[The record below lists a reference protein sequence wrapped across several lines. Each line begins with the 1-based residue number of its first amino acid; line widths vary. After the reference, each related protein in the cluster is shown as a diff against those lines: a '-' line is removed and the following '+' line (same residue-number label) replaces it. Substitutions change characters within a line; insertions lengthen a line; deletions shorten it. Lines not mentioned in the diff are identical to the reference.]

1 MVRPA
6 SLLHPQ
12 RPPVTPRAAATMLFV
27 RDAAGSGIEILMTR
41 RSATASFSPGAHVF
55 PGGTVDVADGSALAH
70 RLADRRQSQS
80 DDQVRFAVT
89 AIREAWEELGVLLAR
104 PAGQSGQPP
113 GPLPA
118 LPAAALSLPRD
129 ADAEGFLAAVDGA
142 GMRLAVDSVWFY
154 CHWITDRDLPRR
166 FDTRFLVAAMPPAQ
180 DATPDNREQ
189 FEPVWITPAAA
200 LERHEAGRFEMIFP
214 TIRTLRR
221 MTRYRDVAGLIA
233 DCRGGRP
240 LFVSSPRAGLV
251 GDRVERFMEDE
262 SPFGEL
268 ELTSPDGQIV
278 HRLDWRRTEAA
289 PLLRH
294 VIRLTAPN
302 PGVMTGPGT
311 NTYLIGTPAHG
322 YIVIDPGPALDE
334 HIDRIHALVGKDL
347 RQILCTHSHP
357 DHSPGAARLQQLTGA
372 PIAGLSSRPTANAH
386 SQFRPDAEIEDGEH
400 FTLSAAA
407 PASDGPV
414 SAGPVTDGPVTNRP
428 VNLDT
433 NADDRDPGL
442 ATITLRAVL
451 TPGHAAN
458 HVCFFLEED
467 RLLFSGDHI
476 LNGSTTIVNPPDGN
490 MVAYLDSLQRLA
502 GLDAAFILPAHGHV
516 LGSPAQ
522 AIAHLLNHRLKREA
536 RVLAAIEARPGA
548 GLAAL
553 VELAYADAPVAA
565 HGIAQRSLLAHAEKL
580 VADGCVIPSG
590 DGWRVNEVPVD

>member
-12 RPPVTPRAAATMLFV
+12 RPPVTPRAAATILFV
-27 RDAAGSGIEILMTR
+27 RDGAHGGIEILMTR

-55 PGGTVDVADGSALAH
+55 PGGTVDAADGSVLAH
-70 RLADRRQSQS
+70 RLADRRQSQT
-80 DDQVRFAVT
+80 DEQVRFAVT

-104 PAGQSGQPP
+104 PAGQAGQPP
-113 GPLPA
+113 GHLRPLPSLPPLPP

-142 GMRLAVDSVWFY
+142 GLRLAVDSVWFY

-166 FDTRFLVAAMPPAQ
+166 FDTHFLVAAMPPAQ

-221 MTRYRDVAGLIA
+221 MTRYRDVAGLVA
-233 DCRGGRP
+233 DCGSGRP

-251 GDRVERFMEDE
+251 GGRIERFMEDE

-278 HRLDWRRTEAA
+278 HALDWDRTRPT

-294 VIRLTAPN
+294 VMRLTAPN

-311 NTYLIGTPAHG
+311 NTYVIGTPAHG
-322 YIVIDPGPALDE
+322 YIVIDPGPALGE
-334 HIDRIHALVGKDL
+334 HIDRIHAIVGDRL
-347 RQILCTHSHP
+347 RQILCTHSHA
-357 DHSPGAARLQQLTGA
+357 DHSPGAAPLQRLTGA
-372 PIAGLSSRPTANAH
+372 PIAGLSSRPTANAQ
-386 SQFRPDAEIEDGEH
+386 SRFRPDAEIDDGEH
-400 FTLSAAA
+400 FTLRAAA
-407 PASDGPV
+407 PGADG
-414 SAGPVTDGPVTNRP
+414 SAGI
-428 VNLDT
+428 
-433 NADDRDPGL
+433 DPSL

-476 LNGSTTIVNPPDGN
+476 LNGSTTIINPPDGN
-490 MVAYLDSLQRLA
+490 MLAYLESLDRLA
-502 GLDAAFILPAHGHV
+502 ALDARFILPAHGHV
-516 LGSPAQ
+516 LGSPAR
-522 AIAHLLNHRLKREA
+522 AIAQLVNHRLRREA
-536 RVLAAIEARPGA
+536 RVFAAIEARPGA
-548 GLAAL
+548 GLASL
-553 VELAYADAPVAA
+553 VELAYDDTPVAA
-565 HGIAQRSLLAHAEKL
+565 HGIAQRSLLAHVEKL
-580 VADGCVIPSG
+580 VADGRVDTAG
-590 DGWRVNEVPVD
+590 DGWRVTRASVDGSPPH